1 MVRQTQQRRIF
12 HNLMKNSLLLIIV
25 SLVIASCAEYP
36 IAVAVQGDHG
46 TYSYSSKGGLVVTVQ
61 K

>member
-1 MVRQTQQRRIF
+1 
-12 HNLMKNSLLLIIV
+12 MKNSLLLIIV